1 MLQIWRGHNLAVRAV
16 AFSSSGRHAAS
27 ASLDGEVRI
36 WFTETGTNVSLV
48 QTITGFCI

>member
-1 MLQIWRGHNLAVRAV
+1 VSIRTV

-36 WFTETGTNVSLV
+36 WFTATGTNVS
-48 QTITGFCI
+48 